1 VQIEVPG
8 LHPNQQLVAD
18 HPARFKVL
26 RCGRRFGKTILG
38 QERAVTMAA
47 QGFPVA
53 WFAPTYKFIIEVWDD
68 IVRMLAPI
76 TSRVSVQERR
86 IELVTRGRAPNGEAM
101 RGLVEFWSLEDPDA
115 GRGRKYSRAIVD
127 ECDRAQNL
135 EQAWTAAI
143 RPTLTDLRGDAWFLG
158 TPKGRQ
164 YLTTLYARGQSG
176 DPEWMSWNFPTISNP
191 HMDRS
196 EVDGARRDMP
206 PEVFAQEYEGV
217 PAADGGNPF
226 GEDAILDC
234 KGPLGDGPVVAWG
247 VDLAKSVD
255 WTVMIGLN
263 AEGQVCGGGFERFQ
277 RPWKETEDR
286 IVELVREP
294 ALIDSTGVG
303 DPVVEMIQRR
313 VPNVE
318 GYKFTSPSKQQ
329 LMEGLR
335 RAIQRR
341 EIQYPEGPI
350 LNELLAFGYQY
361 LPSGV
366 RYTAPSGL
374 HDDCVMA
381 LALAVHK
388 WAELGYGQVAQSFD
402 FDVMTPP
409 DEKAME
415 AEIEAEIVLRSAAF
429 ADALKARG
437 R

>member
-1 VQIEVPG
+1 MPG

-76 TSRVSVQERR
+76 TQRVSIQERR
-86 IELVTRGRAPNGEAM
+86 IELVTRGRAANGELM

-115 GRGRKYSRAIVD
+115 GRGRKYARAVVD
-127 ECDRAQNL
+127 ECDRVANL

-143 RPTLTDLRGDAWFLG
+143 RPTLTDLKGDAWFLG

-164 YLTTLYARGQSG
+164 YLTTLYLRGQSG
-176 DPEWMSWNFPTISNP
+176 EPEWMSWNFPTISNP
-191 HMDRS
+191 HMDRA
-196 EVDGARRDMP
+196 EVEGARRDMP

-217 PAADGGNPF
+217 PAEDGGNPF
-226 GEDAILDC
+226 GEQAIKECGHLA
-234 KGPLGDGPVVAWG
+234 GLGAGPVVVWG
-247 VDLAKSVD
+247 IDLAKSVD
-255 WTVMIGLN
+255 WTVMVGLN
-263 AEGQVCGGGFERFQ
+263 ADGEVCAFERFQ
-277 RPWKETEDR
+277 RPWKITEER
-286 IVELVREP
+286 IVELVGEP
-294 ALIDSTGVG
+294 ALVDSSGVG

-313 VPNVE
+313 RGNVE
-318 GYKFTSPSKQQ
+318 GFKFTGPSKQQ
-329 LMEGLR
+329 LMDGLR
-335 RAIQRR
+335 MAIQRR
-341 EIQYPEGPI
+341 EIHYASEGHLI
-350 LNELLAFGYQY
+350 NELLSFGYHY
-361 LPSGV
+361 TPTGV

-388 WAELGYGQVAQSFD
+388 WAELGYGEIAHAFD
-402 FDVMTPP
+402 FDVMAQP
-409 DEKAME
+409 DRETLE
-415 AEIEAEIVLRSAAF
+415 AEIEAEIVLRKTAF
-429 ADALKARG
+429 AEAMKARG
-437 R
+437 